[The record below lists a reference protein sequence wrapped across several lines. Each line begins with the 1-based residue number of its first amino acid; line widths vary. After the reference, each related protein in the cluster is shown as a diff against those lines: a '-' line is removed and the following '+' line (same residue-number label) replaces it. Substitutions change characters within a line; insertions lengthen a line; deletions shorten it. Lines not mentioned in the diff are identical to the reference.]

1 MPLPLG
7 CKRRR
12 RKRRKR
18 KWRRRKGVERGGEG
32 KEERKEEEKIKGV
45 AGLVG
50 EASAPGGPPEVDCI
64 FRKGVKGGEE
74 EGGE

>member
-1 MPLPLG
+1 MS
-7 CKRRR
+7 
-12 RKRRKR
+12 
-18 KWRRRKGVERGGEG
+18 EEE
-32 KEERKEEEKIKGV
+32 KEEKEEEKIKGV

-50 EASAPGGPPEVDCI
+50 ERSAPGGPPEVDCI